1 MNTIIASRKKFY
13 QEQNSPSSET
23 SIKKINM
30 NNIII
35 QKLGNEKISSN
46 DITNSYQETKNSFDQ
61 CQKCHKYEKEIESL
75 VLMKSDLEKKYQEE
89 KLKNK
94 LIEKKYKT
102 ETSISYNELNS
113 TISSLR
119 QDILKKDVEIK
130 HLQEKA
136 MEYKNKYDKT
146 LSEIET
152 EKNNFI
158 LNEENKLNV
167 KSQEMNN
174 IMNNTNNQMREYA
187 KNNTELIGKINYLNE
202 IKYKLEQENIK
213 LKTDNDNYSIM
224 INKMDK
230 INNELKCDKN
240 IMISEIEKYKR
251 ELNILKENLDIKIKE
266 NDNNLKNNELL
277 KQDSSK
283 NLFIARNKQ
292 QELIE
297 TEFNFQKLKQE
308 NEQLKNTIAELNNN
322 INFMKNSNNMNDL
335 LLKKQLNEN
344 KILIQENNELKQRMQ
359 FIEQEYNKIKKIPKK
374 DLDSENDLLNKNNIL
389 ANENNNQLDEINKLT
404 AQNEFLKN
412 YYFNHENELM
422 KQKNMDNN
430 INDNKKDDLIN
441 NNTANNTNN
450 KIYNISINN
459 ISNSDKNYLEE
470 IKEYMKQKI
479 NLEKEIDSYKN
490 IITQLTQEKTFLS
503 NQLLMKT
510 IHENELMLRIQE
522 MENEEINNK
531 KELIQKNIINTE
543 LEEQNI
549 ETVSSNEKLIKK
561 IEKKKIMN
569 KSCVVAN
576 NSLKKLNDDN
586 QRQILNLNSDII
598 VLEKY
603 NRDKEEYIKE
613 LSEENSKQKNEILKL
628 KKNNEVLYKI
638 LYKNN
643 NINI

>member
-13 QEQNSPSSET
+13 QEQNSSSSET

-35 QKLGNEKISSN
+35 QKPGNEKISSN

-266 NDNNLKNNELL
+266 NDDNLKNNELL

-297 TEFNFQKLKQE
+297 TEINFQKLKQE
-308 NEQLKNTIAELNNN
+308 NAQLKNTITDLNNN

-344 KILIQENNELKQRMQ
+344 KILIQQNNELKQRLQ

-374 DLDSENDLLNKNNIL
+374 DFDSENDLLNKNNIL

-412 YYFNHENELM
+412 YYFNHENELI
-422 KQKNMDNN
+422 KQKNKDYNINN
-430 INDNKKDDLIN
+430 INNNSKDDLIN
-441 NNTANNTNN
+441 NN

-459 ISNSDKNYLEE
+459 ISNSDSKYLEE

-479 NLEKEIDSYKN
+479 NLEKEINSYKN
-490 IITQLTQEKTFLS
+490 IITQLMQEKNLIS

-510 IHENELMLRIQE
+510 IHENELLLRIQE

-549 ETVSSNEKLIKK
+549 ENVTSNEKLNKE
-561 IEKKKIMN
+561 IEKKKLMN

-586 QRQILNLNSDII
+586 QRQILNLNSEII

-613 LSEENSKQKNEILKL
+613 LNEENSKQKDEILKL
-628 KKNNEVLYKI
+628 KKNNDVLYKI
-638 LYKNN
+638 IYKNN